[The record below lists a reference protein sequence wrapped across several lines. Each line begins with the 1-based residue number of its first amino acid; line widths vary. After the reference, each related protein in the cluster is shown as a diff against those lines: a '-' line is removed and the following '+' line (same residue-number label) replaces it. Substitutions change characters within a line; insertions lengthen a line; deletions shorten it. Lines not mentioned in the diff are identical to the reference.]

1 MHADMIAIT
10 IQSNRIVDKVKDKE
24 APLEP
29 SCGKKQSS
37 LLSNPMLSVSV
48 DLPTL
53 DTSYKLNHILG
64 SLLVLAFFN

>member
-1 MHADMIAIT
+1 MPDMITVT
-10 IQSNRIVDKVKDKE
+10 IQSNRIVDKVKDNK

-53 DTSYKLNHILG
+53 DTSYKIESYTG
-64 SLLVLAFFN
+64 